1 MSVRESKAS
10 AGSDLGELALAELAG
25 AVRGTAGEVEVIEP
39 ATGASM
45 GTVPKSGADDV
56 TEAYRRARQAQA
68 GWAATPA
75 GERAAIVSRLA
86 DLMLAR
92 RDQGLDIIQRETGK
106 ARLHAFEEM
115 LEGVLSSQYYAR
127 HSAKLL
133 APHAVEGTFPVL
145 TQAVEL
151 AHPRGVIGLISPW
164 NYPLALCID
173 AVPALVA
180 GNAVVHKADSQT
192 PFSALWVRS
201 LMVEAGLPP
210 EVWQIVVGDPDD
222 VGDPLVDG
230 ADYLAF
236 TGSTKVGL
244 SLSKR
249 CGERLIG
256 CSLELG
262 GKNAM
267 LVLAD
272 ADVEL
277 AATAAI
283 RACFGNAGQL
293 CVGTERLLIDDS
305 IYSSF
310 IDRFLAKI
318 GQLRLGS
325 GLDYLSD
332 VGSLTSKAQLD
343 RVVTV
348 VDQARAAG
356 ANVLVG
362 GKPRPDLG
370 PYFYEP
376 TVLADLPRD
385 ASVDQ
390 DESFGPVVSVR
401 PFTDLDEAI
410 GMANDTEYGLNA
422 SVFSRDGELAHA
434 VAARLDC
441 GTVSI
446 NEGYAAAYASQG
458 GTMGGRKMSG
468 LGRRHGPTG
477 LMRFT
482 EAQTIASQH
491 LVGFDPPAGMSAK
504 TYASVITVALRV
516 LKALRIR

>member
-1 MSVRESKAS
+1 MSVRESKAP
-10 AGSDLGELALAELAG
+10 AGGDLGELART
-25 AVRGTAGEVEVIEP
+25 VRGSAGEIEVVEP

-45 GTVPKSGADDV
+45 GRVQKSGSDDV
-56 TEAYRRARQAQA
+56 VEAYRRARQAQVAWA
-68 GWAATPA
+68 GTAVA
-75 GERAAIVSRLA
+75 ERAAILGRLA

-115 LEGVLSSQYYAR
+115 LAAILSSQYYAR

-133 APHAVEGTFPVL
+133 APRSVQGTFPVL
-145 TQAVEL
+145 TRAIEL

-210 EVWQIVVGDPDD
+210 EVWQIVVGDPDE

-272 ADVEL
+272 ADIEL

-293 CVGTERLLIDDS
+293 CVGTERLLIDATV
-305 IYSSF
+305 YPAF
-310 IDRFLAKI
+310 LDRFLDKI
-318 GQLRLGS
+318 GMLRLGG

-343 RVVTV
+343 RVVAV
-348 VDQARAAG
+348 VDQARADG
-356 ANVLVG
+356 ANVLIG
-362 GKPRPDLG
+362 GKARPDLG

-376 TVLADLPRD
+376 TVLADLPKD
-385 ASVDQ
+385 ASADQ

-401 PFTDLDEAI
+401 PFSDLDEAI
-410 GMANDTEYGLNA
+410 GQANDTEYGLNA
-422 SVFSRDGELAHA
+422 AVFSRDHELAYG

-482 EAQTIASQH
+482 EAQTIASQR
-491 LVGFDPPAGMSAK
+491 LLGFDPPAGMSAK
-504 TYASVITVALRV
+504 TYAGVIIGALRV